1 MAITP
6 TTLLECFEGFAN
18 QSGDAKNM
26 PAFDRAYL
34 RVQKPLDNIAKFV
47 ETLEVIRADYE
58 RAKTTDKPVI
68 RQEAADAVNQFLGA
82 LSDLNETL
90 ASPHKKGG

>member
-1 MAITP
+1 MATTP
-6 TTLLECFEGFAN
+6 TTLLQCLKGFAD
-18 QSGDAKNM
+18 QSGDARNM
-26 PAFDRAYL
+26 PAFARAYL
-34 RVQKPLDNIAKFV
+34 RVQNPLDDIAKFV

-58 RAKTTDKPVI
+58 RAGTTDKPVI

>member
-26 PAFDRAYL
+26 PAFARAYL
-34 RVQKPLDNIAKFV
+34 RVQKPLDDIAEFV
-47 ETLEVIRADYE
+47 ERLKVIRADHE
-58 RAKTTDKPVI
+58 RARTTDKSII

-90 ASPHKKGG
+90 ASSHKKGG